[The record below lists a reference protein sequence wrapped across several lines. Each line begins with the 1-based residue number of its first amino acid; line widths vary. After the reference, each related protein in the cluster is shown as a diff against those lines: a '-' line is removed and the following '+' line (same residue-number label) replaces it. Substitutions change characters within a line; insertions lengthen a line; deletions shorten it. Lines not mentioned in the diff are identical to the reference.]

1 MIKGSEPMPAS
12 EEKLREYF
20 ARNLTH
26 YRKALGLT
34 QIELAEKLNYSDKS
48 ISKWERGE
56 SSPDT
61 DNLIALAE
69 LYHMTLD
76 QLLGGEPSPLT
87 PPQPAPRQA
96 AAVAQPAEQ
105 PKTKEKRHALHGK
118 LGKSLFKFPFPVV
131 VAIVYVALG
140 MTVGWHPTWL
150 VFLLIP
156 IYYHFAG
163 ACMTKSQKAFMM
175 AQPIPEVII
184 TVFLVLGVCAKLW
197 LPAWVLFLIIP
208 VYYWLVAVYVK
219 KPKKK

>member
-1 MIKGSEPMPAS
+1 MDLKTANRLQQ
-12 EEKLREYF
+12 LRKENGYSQD
-20 ARNLTH
+20 A
-26 YRKALGLT
+26 
-34 QIELAEKLNYSDKS
+34 LAEKLGLSRQA

-76 QLLGGEPSPLT
+76 QLLGGEPSLLT
-87 PPQPAPRQA
+87 P
-96 AAVAQPAEQ
+96 PAEQ

-140 MTVGWHPTWL
+140 LTVGWHPTWL

-175 AQPIPEVII
+175 AQPIPEVIV

-197 LPAWVLFLIIP
+197 HPAWVLFLIIP

>member
-1 MIKGSEPMPAS
+1 
-12 EEKLREYF
+12 
-20 ARNLTH
+20 
-26 YRKALGLT
+26 
-34 QIELAEKLNYSDKS
+34 
-48 ISKWERGE
+48 
-56 SSPDT
+56 
-61 DNLIALAE
+61 
-69 LYHMTLD
+69 MTLD
-76 QLLGGEPSPLT
+76 QLLGGEPSLLT
-87 PPQPAPRQA
+87 PPQPSPRQA

-105 PKTKEKRHALHGK
+105 PKTEEKRHALHGK

-140 MTVGWHPTWL
+140 LTVGWHPTWL

-197 LPAWVLFLIIP
+197 HPAWVLFLIIP

>member
-1 MIKGSEPMPAS
+1 MDLKTANRLQQ
-12 EEKLREYF
+12 LRKENGYSQD
-20 ARNLTH
+20 A
-26 YRKALGLT
+26 
-34 QIELAEKLNYSDKS
+34 LAEKLGLSRQA

-56 SSPDT
+56 SSP
-61 DNLIALAE
+61 
-69 LYHMTLD
+69 
-76 QLLGGEPSPLT
+76 
-87 PPQPAPRQA
+87 
-96 AAVAQPAEQ
+96 
-105 PKTKEKRHALHGK
+105 
-118 LGKSLFKFPFPVV
+118 
-131 VAIVYVALG
+131 AIVYVALG
-140 MTVGWHPTWL
+140 LTVGWHPTWL

-197 LPAWVLFLIIP
+197 HPAWVLFLIIP